1 MAKMEAENFFSKKVA
16 ILLNF
21 GGEFGIYVILG

>member
-1 MAKMEAENFFSKKVA
+1 MAKMEIEKIFSKKVA

-21 GGEFGIYVILG
+21 GGEFGIYAILD